1 MAALAFASLARAAEP
16 AHYDIKASF
25 GQDAALKAEVEIRLP
40 PEEVGTET
48 AFLIGERFTLRQASA
63 PGATVSTELTDKPI
77 GGLRKVT
84 FKFAKAPTKPIKL
97 KFAYD
102 GPLNNPDTDNSGTP
116 WLGPD
121 LLELRLET
129 MWIPVRTDISL
140 QYAVDADLKG
150 VPADFTLV
158 FPGDIRRSGD
168 RVRLHRTLPD
178 VDTPMVAL
186 RHAATAKGPGVVFAG
201 PDDDPLV
208 ETYRGH
214 ATAAAAWL
222 QGWLGP
228 LPFGDVRIVVVPRKG
243 GSSYA
248 RRNYTVISRP
258 SAEDPD
264 KAGNPNYGRLI
275 GHEFAHAWWSVA
287 GPQTEDYW
295 LVESLAEYSA
305 GRYVEHFAGAE
316 GYKKVIDAKIE
327 RAKGSGPVMPGK
339 RPTREALYQR
349 GPLLLIDL
357 EHRIGRAKMDD
368 MLRALAKDPPRHTSQ
383 LLAELERVAGADEA
397 KAFAARLRAV
407 DMPVVQLYAEAPAST
422 VAAASSMESESRR

>member
-1 MAALAFASLARAAEP
+1 MRVFLGWLVAALAFASIARAAEP
-16 AHYDIKASF
+16 AHYDIKASL
-25 GQDAALKAEVEIRLP
+25 GKDAALKANVEITLP

-48 AFLIGERFTLRQASA
+48 AFLIGERFILRKASA
-63 PGATVSTELTDKPI
+63 PGATVSTEPTDKPI
-77 GGLRKVT
+77 GGLNKIT
-84 FKFAKAPTKPIKL
+84 FKFAQAPTRPIKL
-97 KFAYD
+97 TFAYD

-168 RVRLHRTLPD
+168 RVRLRRTLPD

-186 RHAATAKGPGVVFAG
+186 RHAATAKGPGVIFAG
-201 PDDDPLV
+201 PEDDPLV

-258 SAEDPD
+258 SADDPD
-264 KAGNPNYGRLI
+264 KTGNPNYGRLI

-316 GYKKVIDAKIE
+316 GYK
-327 RAKGSGPVMPGK
+327 
-339 RPTREALYQR
+339 
-349 GPLLLIDL
+349 
-357 EHRIGRAKMDD
+357 
-368 MLRALAKDPPRHTSQ
+368 
-383 LLAELERVAGADEA
+383 
-397 KAFAARLRAV
+397 
-407 DMPVVQLYAEAPAST
+407 
-422 VAAASSMESESRR
+422 